1 MKKYFLIF
9 SLWVILFIP
18 LLVFGQS
25 SSVTESN
32 PAPATQLVNP
42 IGETS
47 PQKLIGKVIQ
57 AALGIVGSIALAMF
71 IYGGFVWMMAAGN
84 SEAVT
89 KGKNILI
96 WATLGLIVI
105 FTSYALVQF
114 VFKGLGVNAT

>member
-1 MKKYFLIF
+1 MKNITIICIIFFLF
-9 SLWVILFIP
+9 LFP
-18 LLVFGQS
+18 FFVFGQN
-25 SSVTESN
+25 ESGGQSN
-32 PAPATQLVNP
+32 ASQLVNP

-114 VFKGLGVNAT
+114 VFKGLGVEAT